1 MHLENIKRMEVNLMC
16 AKMYT
21 FPSKSDNLGV
31 SPESQIRRIL
41 QLNSIM
47 EWGLTKSDFPKKIP
61 EFVRRT
67 PSEILMLSVN
77 LPKKNGVSGVQRT
90 FDELWNAIQAPDGYT
105 KWRWENLKSDS
116 AHLKQLRGTKR
127 PPGVRCVIFD
137 PLANQGEPYELLW
150 ANLIDNFYLAN
161 SEVLMAAILFPDWVK
176 SWGIKG
182 TPYPRMAGY
191 QFFRNNDCEPEPP
204 SLSLWDDDHKLKLGV
219 YWTNDN
225 SYYAMPTIRE
235 C

>member
-1 MHLENIKRMEVNLMC
+1 MHLENKKGMEVNFVS
-16 AKMYT
+16 AKIYT

-31 SPESQIRRIL
+31 SPKAQIRRVH
-41 QLNSIM
+41 QLSSIFG
-47 EWGLTKSDFPKKIP
+47 WDLIKSDFPKKIP

-77 LPKKNGVSGVQRT
+77 LPKKNGVIGIQRT

-105 KWRWENLKSDS
+105 KWRWEGLKSDP

-127 PPGVRCVIFD
+127 LPGVRWVIFD

-150 ANLIDNFYLAN
+150 ANLIDNFYLAH

-176 SWGIKG
+176 SWGVNG
-182 TPYPRMAGY
+182 SPHPRMGGY
-191 QFFRNNDCEPEPP
+191 QFFRNGCKPEPP

-225 SYYAMPTIRE
+225 SYYSMPTVRE